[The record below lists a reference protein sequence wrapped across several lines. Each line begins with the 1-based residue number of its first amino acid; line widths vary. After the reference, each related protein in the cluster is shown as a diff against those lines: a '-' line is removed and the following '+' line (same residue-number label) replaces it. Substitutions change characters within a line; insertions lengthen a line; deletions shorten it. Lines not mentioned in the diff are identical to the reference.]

1 MIHKVRSFHFQVKVI
16 LVGLTQC
23 PLKYGLRFSSE
34 IISYDITCSWLKSDV
49 LLSISKKYKMVYC
62 MEQELM
68 RLYNCMKM
76 RPVLTCCRESHS
88 VNMFN
93 TRLPRLSFSLYFF
106 NETTLRQ
113 LLHTDP
119 DIWPDQIVSI

>member
-1 MIHKVRSFHFQVKVI
+1 
-16 LVGLTQC
+16 
-23 PLKYGLRFSSE
+23 
-34 IISYDITCSWLKSDV
+34 
-49 LLSISKKYKMVYC
+49 

-68 RLYNCMKM
+68 SLYDCMKM

-119 DIWPDQIVSI
+119 DISPDQIFSM